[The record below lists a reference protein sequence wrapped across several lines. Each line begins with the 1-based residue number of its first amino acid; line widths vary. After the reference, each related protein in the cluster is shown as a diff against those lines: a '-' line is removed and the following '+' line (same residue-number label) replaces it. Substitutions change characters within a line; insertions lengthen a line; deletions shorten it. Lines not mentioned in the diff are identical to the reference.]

1 LEFLWQN
8 AEMPRSVKYS
18 LRRCAEILQA
28 SLPSGSTAA
37 QKAQSFLDELL
48 RTIRRLDWYNFFM
61 SEDETNIRLLRREE
75 LLLLLDVLLSET
87 HELHHVITDNF
98 LSHQSIISDPEPTL
112 F

>member
-1 LEFLWQN
+1 
-8 AEMPRSVKYS
+8 MPRSVKYS

-28 SLPSGSTAA
+28 SLPSGSPTA

-75 LLLLLDVLLSET
+75 LLALLDVLLSET
-87 HELHHVITDNF
+87 QELHNVITDNF